1 MCLETL
7 RDLVGTG
14 ADGHRWNVPVA
25 KRQTVARSR
34 PTARSVPSM
43 NGENIH
49 MLSTMGDVDITI
61 PLLFHFG
68 RTVFPSSVV
77 RPVVPK
83 LSQDAR

>member
-1 MCLETL
+1 MERTSGETPDC
-7 RDLVGTG
+7 RPQP
-14 ADGHRWNVPVA
+14 ADRTI
-25 KRQTVARSR
+25 RTVNER
-34 PTARSVPSM
+34 
-43 NGENIH
+43 ENIH